1 MHVVYSTGFYGYLA
15 SLSKSSLALRIQVYD
30 AGEVFG
36 VMQVEQD
43 DEDEEG
49 KKAYPSVEITCK
61 VIVTRGTG
69 MQASD
74 PTR

>member
-1 MHVVYSTGFYGYLA
+1 M
-15 SLSKSSLALRIQVYD
+15 YD

-49 KKAYPSVEITCK
+49 KKAYPNVEIRCK
-61 VIVTRGTG
+61 VVVTRGTG